1 MERIMTAIETIE
13 ANSARMFGL
22 EDERTQIV
30 FMLTDSLRT
39 IFENEEAVANA
50 PEASPATEHGIDCLD
65 DLLALKNEEEMNK
78 AIDNLTEEQA
88 SAFVREG
95 LCRFLDE
102 IFG

>member
-1 MERIMTAIETIE
+1 MERIITAIETIE

-39 IFENEEAVANA
+39 LFENEEAVAGS
-50 PEASPATEHGIDCLD
+50 PETEHGVVCFN
-65 DLLALKNEEEMNK
+65 DLLELNEEEAQK
-78 AIDNLTEEQA
+78 VIADLSEEQKD
-88 SAFVREG
+88 AFVREG
-95 LCRFLDE
+95 FCKLLEE